1 MSPTLAA
8 QVGVL
13 ARRSILR
20 TLRQPAS
27 IVPSILFPLILLA
40 VNSGGLARATDIRGF
55 PSESFLDFAL
65 GFAFMQ
71 GALFATTNSGTDLAR
86 DIQTGFLNRLALTPV
101 RGAALLAGQ
110 LAGVALQAVVQ
121 AVVYLVVGLAFGAS
135 VQAGVAGALVLLV
148 LSFLVSVAFAAI
160 GAFLAL
166 RSGSGEAVQ
175 GMFPL
180 LFAALFLSSMNMPR
194 NLIEADWFRWI
205 ATVNPVS
212 YLIEGLRSLV
222 ILGWDWRALALGFGF
237 AGLIL
242 VAGIGGS
249 ALALRQRLVR
259 T

>member
-1 MSPTLAA
+1 MSPTLRA

-13 ARRSILR
+13 ARRSIIR

-71 GALFATTNSGTDLAR
+71 GAVFATTNSGTDLAR

-110 LAGVALQAVVQ
+110 LAGVALQALVQ

-175 GMFPL
+175 RCSAALRGALPL
-180 LFAALFLSSMNMPR
+180 LDEHAAQPDRGRLVPLDRDGQPGLVPDRGPAQPGHPR
-194 NLIEADWFRWI
+194 
-205 ATVNPVS
+205 V
-212 YLIEGLRSLV
+212 GLAGARARLRV
-222 ILGWDWRALALGFGF
+222 RGARARRRDRRLG
-237 AGLIL
+237 
-242 VAGIGGS
+242 V
-249 ALALRQRLVR
+249 ALRQRLVR